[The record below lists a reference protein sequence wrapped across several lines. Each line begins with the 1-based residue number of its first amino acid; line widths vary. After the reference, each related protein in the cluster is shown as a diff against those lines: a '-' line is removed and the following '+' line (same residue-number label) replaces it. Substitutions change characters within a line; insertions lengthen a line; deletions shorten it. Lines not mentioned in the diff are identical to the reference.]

1 MLDLGIDKLMILGT
15 VALVVLGPER
25 LPRVART
32 VGNLVGRAQR
42 YLADVKAEVGREIQ
56 LDELRTMRDTVKTA
70 ALNVKQSVEEGIR
83 KTEGDLTSAFGTPT
97 SDQMVA
103 AQTAIAPPAPAL
115 PMTTAKRSRW
125 RKNVSARQAALPL
138 WYRQVNRRR
147 SHVQSAAARVHRFR
161 PQGSGKGSS

>member
-1 MLDLGIDKLMILGT
+1 MLDLGISKLAIIGT

-32 VGNLVGRAQR
+32 VGTLIGRAQR

-56 LDELRTMRDTVKTA
+56 LDELRSIRDSVKNA
-70 ALNVKQSVEEGIR
+70 AQSVKQSVEEGMR
-83 KTEGDLTSAFGTPT
+83 KTEQDLSSSFGTPT
-97 SDQMVA
+97 SEAMVA
-103 AQTAIAPPAPAL
+103 AQTTIAPPAPPL
-115 PMTTAKRSRW
+115 PMTKAKRSRW
-125 RKNVSARQAALPL
+125 RKNVLTRQAATPL

-161 PQGSGKGSS
+161 SPGQGKGSV

>member
-1 MLDLGIDKLMILGT
+1 MLDLGISKIAIIGT

-25 LPRVART
+25 LPRVARM
-32 VGNLVGRAQR
+32 VGTLLGRAQR

-56 LDELRTMRDTVKTA
+56 LDELRSMRDTVKTA
-70 ALNVKQSVEEGIR
+70 AQSVKKSVEEGMR
-83 KTEGDLTSAFGTPT
+83 KTEEDLTSAFATPT

-115 PMTTAKRSRW
+115 PMTAQKRSRW
-125 RKNVSARQAALPL
+125 RKNVSTRQAATPL

-161 PQGSGKGSS
+161 PQGSAKDSS